1 MYQYQQYPQYQPV
14 YQPVPQYQP
23 QPVQPK
29 RRIEFVDG
37 EAGAQAF
44 QLGPGESVA
53 LFDANGTMTV
63 WLKAVGEDGVP
74 SPTARYRLTEDDG
87 GGVESRLAAMEM
99 EIGELR
105 EALNAKPVPDVRT
118 QQAPRH
124 SAAAGNVA
132 SAGDVAGS

>member
-23 QPVQPK
+23 QPAQPK

-44 QLGPGESVA
+44 QLGPGESAA

-63 WLKAVGEDGVP
+63 WLKAVGDDGVP
-74 SPTARYRLTEDDG
+74 SRTARYHLTEEDSG
-87 GGVESRLAAMEM
+87 GGVESRLAAMET
-99 EIGELR
+99 EISELR

-124 SAAAGNVA
+124 VAAAGD
-132 SAGDVAGS
+132 SAGA